1 MGGQAAPQIVL
12 YKNGGSGS
20 GDGDNRST
28 NSGLFFVCLHV
39 QQIKHGPPQRSS
51 SHRNTNRQFAT
62 CVRAAAVASSLH
74 QKDNRQNRVP
84 APRFTPQ
91 QMMRRQATTPWGQ
104 INQGNVFLILVL
116 GRYTTSNIQGT
127 MARVLSPIPCSF

>member
-62 CVRAAAVASSLH
+62 CVRAAAAASSLH
-74 QKDNRQNRVP
+74 QKDNLQPVCVLLPLP
-84 APRFTPQ
+84 ALYTKK
-91 QMMRRQATTPWGQ
+91 TIDKT
-104 INQGNVFLILVL
+104 VFPLHVSH
-116 GRYTTSNIQGT
+116 RS
-127 MARVLSPIPCSF
+127 R